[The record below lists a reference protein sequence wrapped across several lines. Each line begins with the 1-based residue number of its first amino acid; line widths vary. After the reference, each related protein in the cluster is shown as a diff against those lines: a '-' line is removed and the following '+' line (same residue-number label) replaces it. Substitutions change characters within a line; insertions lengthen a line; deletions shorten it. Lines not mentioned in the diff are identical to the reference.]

1 MFQNG
6 IFGVSGKHM
15 VLLSRLQSALG
26 MSGDEGDG
34 GSTVFLTVT
43 QVAGDVGRFTPVE
56 PAINYLKYYK
66 VRLGLEIPKV
76 INFLSGVASKSL
88 SLFLC
93 SRPYTSVISGQVTSL
108 SATTRTGSSLWPNRT
123 SSEV

>member
-34 GSTVFLTVT
+34 GSTVFQTVT

-88 SLFLC
+88 FLC

-108 SATTRTGSSLWPNRT
+108 SATTRTGSSPCLNRT

>member
-76 INFLSGVASKSL
+76 INFLSGLASKSL
-88 SLFLC
+88 SL
-93 SRPYTSVISGQVTSL
+93 SL
-108 SATTRTGSSLWPNRT
+108 SLAGSVPLLSPAR
-123 SSEV
+123 SSHCRQLRGRVPHPG